1 MYFNFKKKKK
11 HLSRPGQGP
20 RKGVFL
26 FFKKQNNII
35 FIKLLIQDICEPTDT
50 DIRK

>member
-1 MYFNFKKKKK
+1 MYFNLKKKKT
-11 HLSRPGQGP
+11 LVPAWP
-20 RKGVFL
+20 RSTQRRFSLK
-26 FFKKQNNII
+26 KKQNNII